1 MKFDKLVRDNIPAI
15 MAKKGKQ
22 AKHHQAQENEYWQKL
37 TDKLQEEMDEFLADQ
52 NLEELADMIE
62 VIYAICDHKKF
73 SREQLEKFRL
83 NKLKEKGGFSQKLI
97 LDEVKDQN

>member
-22 AKHHQAQENEYWQKL
+22 AKHHQAENPEYWQKL
-37 TDKLQEEMDEFLADQ
+37 TDKLQEEVDEFLADQ
-52 NLEELADMIE
+52 SLEELADIIE
-62 VIYAICDHKKF
+62 VVYAICAHKQF
-73 SREQLEKFRL
+73 SLEQLEKFRL

-97 LDEVKDQN
+97 LDEVKDPN